1 MQTGSTS
8 VQSLRVA
15 GLQAVGLLK
24 RNDLRWHKCDIGG
37 GASRSRPRRFTP
49 RSRGKRGSGAA
60 TRWANSYGF
69 ARALQHG
76 SDLVRG
82 SCSRLSSEELS
93 SASARGQRLGLRGHG
108 VPRERARPGRRRRQL
123 QSSEFRVY
131 SSLHTANHQD
141 SPTSHSWGAAVESRR
156 RQLRGVRG
164 GARRDPRG
172 PAKHAGPRD
181 AWRGPS
187 PATPQGPL
195 PKLELGPRPPEPYEL
210 REAWM
215 PEPVP
220 PQPHDLPLPAT
231 PRDEPE
237 PGPPENHGPH
247 IHVGHAQPVS
257 SALPPWKSD

>member
-1 MQTGSTS
+1 MPHSATRSS
-8 VQSLRVA
+8 FLRDVR
-15 GLQAVGLLK
+15 QV
-24 RNDLRWHKCDIGG
+24 RDIGG
-37 GASRSRPRRFTP
+37 GASRPRRFTP
-49 RSRGKRGSGAA
+49 RCREAPAHGAA
-60 TRWANSYGF
+60 TLWVNLYGC

-76 SDLVRG
+76 SGLVCG

-93 SASARGQRLGLRGHG
+93 SARCTGPARLAAPRLAGPRLAGPR
-108 VPRERARPGRRRRQL
+108 RERARPRRRWQ
-123 QSSEFRVY
+123 
-131 SSLHTANHQD
+131 
-141 SPTSHSWGAAVESRR
+141 RR
-156 RQLRGVRG
+156 RVRG
-164 GARRDPRG
+164 GARRD

-195 PKLELGPRPPEPYEL
+195 RKLELGPRPPEPYEL
-210 REAWM
+210 REAYE